1 MGGLKRHD
9 LIYAEFMIR
18 FALDK
23 LAECDE
29 RIAAAYSATNDDP
42 EETGVAMFLT
52 PEFEIAGQRIEKLKS
67 ELEAIQEII
76 IKAED
81 LS

>member
-1 MGGLKRHD
+1 MGGIKRHK
-9 LIYAEFMIR
+9 LIYAEVMIK

-29 RIAAAYSATNDDP
+29 RIAAAYNATNDDP

-52 PEFEIAGQRIEKLKS
+52 PEFETASSRMEKLKS
-67 ELEAIQEII
+67 ELEAILDII
-76 IKAED
+76 EKAED
-81 LS
+81 L

>member
-9 LIYAEFMIR
+9 LIYAEMMIK

-29 RIAAAYSATNDDP
+29 RIAAAYNATLADP
-42 EETGVAMFLT
+42 GDIGAAMVLT
-52 PEFEIAGQRIEKLKS
+52 PEFETASSRMQKLKS
-67 ELEAIQEII
+67 ELEAIQNII
-76 IKAED
+76 VKAED
-81 LS
+81 L

>member
-1 MGGLKRHD
+1 M
-9 LIYAEFMIR
+9 A
-18 FALDK
+18 
-23 LAECDE
+23 DE
-29 RIAAAYSATNDDP
+29 HIAAAYSATNDDP

-52 PEFEIAGQRIEKLKS
+52 PEFETASRRMEKLKS

-81 LS
+81 L